1 LIGAIGIKRLALAA
15 AALAAAAFAAL
26 VLLSILIPADT
37 VRDAVKAEIRAVTGL
52 DPVLRGGVAVSLFP
66 RGEVNFEEVVLGDSS
81 TGAPAITV
89 EELTARLRFFP
100 LLIGRVE
107 IADVSLVRPT
117 IAISFNPD
125 GGSNW
130 SSHVE
135 MLARALQPQRE
146 RVASFSEIR
155 ISDGTVVLRDA
166 RRDLSETLSGVEFA
180 LAWPSISKTFA
191 ASGSFR
197 WHGETIDGN
206 FSLSDFVAAL
216 LGDKSGLKVRLSG
229 APAKFAFDGY
239 ISYRPTLRME
249 GTLAADTPSLR
260 DTLRWATRHA
270 PPGGGFGRFALKAQ
284 TNVAN
289 GNVALS
295 AVNVELDGNVG
306 EGALTFD
313 SNGRQAL
320 QGTLATEALDL
331 TPYVSAIRFLT
342 SGSDRNWEQ
351 APISLDGLNDVDVD
365 LRLSAAR
372 VTIANARLGRTA
384 VAANLRGGHLTVTIG
399 ESEAFGGLVKGSFAL
414 AQASAGAD
422 LKAQLQFADVDLD
435 QCLGD
440 LFGFRRME
448 GKGTLGFAVES
459 KGDSVY
465 GLAKALNGS
474 VNLTSRKGAIV
485 GVNIEQLLKR
495 LERSPL
501 SIGNELRSGKTPF
514 TQLLVNLKIEQ
525 GTVAVDDLRLEG
537 PALRLALAGS
547 ASIPARD
554 LDLNGTA
561 TLVSA
566 PAAGAAEAAPVFE
579 LPFVLAGPWD
589 DPEFRPDVRVLMRH
603 SGAAAPLMDAI
614 ERVKNRSR

>member
-1 LIGAIGIKRLALAA
+1 VIGIKRLGLAA
-15 AALAAAAFAAL
+15 AALAAAAFGAL
-26 VLLSILIPADT
+26 VLISFLIPADT

-52 DPVLRGGVAVSLFP
+52 DPVLRGDVAVSLFP
-66 RGEVNFEEVVLGDSS
+66 RGQVTFDEVVLGDSA

-89 EELTARLRFFP
+89 EQLAVRLRFFP
-100 LLIGRVE
+100 LLIGRIE
-107 IADVSLVRPT
+107 IADVSLIHPT

-155 ISDGTVVLRDA
+155 ISDGTVVVHDA
-166 RRDLSETLSGVEFA
+166 RSDLSETLSGVQFA

-229 APAKFAFDGY
+229 AGAKFAFDGY
-239 ISYRPTLRME
+239 LSYRPTLRME
-249 GTLAADTPSLR
+249 GTLAADSPSLR
-260 DTLRWATRHA
+260 DTLRWATRRA

-284 TNVAN
+284 TNLAN

-295 AVNVELDGNVG
+295 GVNVELDGNVG

-313 SNGRQAL
+313 SNGRQML

-331 TPYVSAIRFLT
+331 TPYISAVRLLT
-342 SGSDRNWEQ
+342 SGGDRNWEQ

-399 ESEAFGGLVKGSFAL
+399 ESEAFGGLVKGSFGL
-414 AQASAGAD
+414 APQAPAGAD
-422 LKAQLQFADVDLD
+422 LKAQLQFVDVDLD

-459 KGDSVY
+459 RGDSV
-465 GLAKALNGS
+465 LALTKALNGS
-474 VNLTSRKGAIV
+474 VNLTSRKGAIAGINV
-485 GVNIEQLLKR
+485 EQLLKR
-495 LERSPL
+495 LEKSPL
-501 SIGNELRSGKTPF
+501 SIGNELRTGKTLF

-525 GTVAVDDLRLEG
+525 GTVNLDELRLEG
-537 PALRLALAGS
+537 AALRLALAGS

-554 LDLNGTA
+554 LHLSGSA

-579 LPFVLAGPWD
+579 LPFVLEGPWD

-603 SGAAAPLMDAI
+603 SPSGAQLLESL